1 MRENIAAT
9 GFWSRCFKMS
19 ASNWAVWVECFVFI
33 EFQMGAGTH
42 QMSPRSEKCRLNLNL
57 MIPNSNVSRCR
68 CRRERYLSDIV
79 ACGLQS
85 DVLFQELFDVLKV
98 PVEQQR
104 LLHGAM
110 ASIET
115 GGGFAVC
122 HACCFTFSA
131 FANGFTA
138 TIDFE
143 HGDYI
148 SASYVFHLHSHNIF
162 NWLYSRDG

>member
-1 MRENIAAT
+1 
-9 GFWSRCFKMS
+9 
-19 ASNWAVWVECFVFI
+19 
-33 EFQMGAGTH
+33 MGAGTH
-42 QMSPRSEKCRLNLNL
+42 RMSPRSEKCRLNLNL
-57 MIPNSNVSRCR
+57 MIPNSNISRCR
-68 CRRERYLSDIV
+68 CRRERCLSDIV

-115 GGGFAVC
+115 GGGFAGC

-131 FANGFTA
+131 FANA
-138 TIDFE
+138 VKI
-143 HGDYI
+143 Y
-148 SASYVFHLHSHNIF
+148 LHN
-162 NWLYSRDG
+162 